1 MGFSPFPA
9 GDGSAWPPQSF
20 TTDSGIYSLAGIA
33 NNALAMHMQDVNNNN
48 LLYVCT
54 GAWVIQGDG
63 TAGKATFT
71 PSVAD
76 VTTGYLGKP
85 GLYKIYP
92 VVTLSTGPKPMDAQ
106 MIQVVS
112 EP

>member
-9 GDGSAWPPQSF
+9 GDGSPWPPQSF
-20 TTDSGIYSLAGIA
+20 TTDSAIYPLTGVA
-33 NNALAMHMQDVNNNN
+33 NNAIAMHMQDTNNNN

-54 GAWVIQGDG
+54 GAWAVTDAPG
-63 TAGKATFT
+63 GKATFT

-85 GLYKIYP
+85 GLYRIYP
-92 VVTLSTGPKPMDAQ
+92 VISLGTGAKAMDAQ
-106 MIQVVS
+106 VIQVVS
-112 EP
+112 LP